1 MPIRERHGNLFPYD
15 NFMEREELPV
25 HRAVV
30 GVDDVT
36 TLPRAPWKRTGGSG
50 TFIQLEG
57 TFQSERGIYVADSRN
72 NRIQILNQNC
82 GGATVLGTTTAMNF
96 PRGIAYDSSNNTLW
110 VGDSG
115 KNAVYHF
122 NALSFMTDARPDK
135 AATE

>member
-57 TFQSERGIYVADSRN
+57 TFQSERGIYVAD
-72 NRIQILNQNC
+72 IP
-82 GGATVLGTTTAMNF
+82 GGGQLEPEKHIYEEEIFVLQGNGTAEVWQGN
-96 PRGIAYDSSNNTLW
+96 
-110 VGDSG
+110 G
-115 KNAVYHF
+115 KKLTFEWGTYH
-122 NALSFMTDARPDK
+122 L
-135 AATE
+135 E